1 MLHLITGTPGSG
13 KTLYAVYLIDKFEIA
28 NKLALDYN
36 AKVYKDNL
44 SIIENQ
50 DLQHYFFSYT
60 YFCKILKDYVTE
72 TFDDSYFGYLSE
84 KIRVRNIF
92 LDIKFYNGI
101 IDKIRND
108 IGLELK
114 TLKYVR
120 HIYSNI
126 DGLKVDNVQPIEID
140 WRKCPDGSIIFYD
153 EIQLLYEYSTD
164 NKQDKDSIVKSLTIH
179 RHRAFDIYGI
189 TQFPSLVHTN
199 YRAVVGLHYHL
210 HRGWG
215 AKSATVYVW
224 ANCRDKPNS
233 LGNKLTAERDFRFN
247 YPKRLYEVYESATA
261 DTVKLRVPLKLFLIL
276 LIPLF
281 GALMFIFS
289 LSAGSNNFFVSIFG
303 GKKEEVK
310 QDNQKTDNQAK
321 SQDSVATASAST
333 QQPEQMQQL
342 TNVVVSYNPNDP
354 YAFQPDSI
362 PVQIVDYPR
371 LSGCVKYNG
380 KYYGYD
386 QQGNLMNNLQK
397 NACER
402 WLSGDKPFNYS
413 KPPQPQNLQ
422 QTTLPVQTVST
433 DKMTPDEYMK
443 YLEYVQ
449 GRQQANNVVVETQT
463 LRQTHNINGANA
475 L

>member
-1 MLHLITGTPGSG
+1 MLHLITGTPGAG

-44 SIIENQ
+44 AVIEKQ
-50 DLQHYFFSYT
+50 ELQHYFFSYT
-60 YFCKILKDYVTE
+60 YFCKLYKDYVTE
-72 TFDDSYFGYLSE
+72 TFDDGYFGYLSQ
-84 KIRVRNIF
+84 KIRTRNIF

-108 IGLELK
+108 LGVELK

-120 HIYSNI
+120 HIYANI
-126 DGLKVDNVQPIEID
+126 DGLKVENVQPIEID

-153 EIQLLYEYSTD
+153 EIQLLFEYSTD
-164 NKQDKDSIVKSLTIH
+164 NKQDKDGIVKSLTIH

-215 AKSATVYVW
+215 AKSATVYIW

-261 DTVKLRVPLKLFLIL
+261 DTVKLRVPLKLFAIL

-281 GALMFIFS
+281 GILMFIFS
-289 LSAGSNNFFVSIFG
+289 LSNGSNNFLVSIFGG

-310 QDNQKTDNQAK
+310 QEQQKPEKEKTQQQAAG
-321 SQDSVATASAST
+321 SEAPAPTEQST
-333 QQPEQMQQL
+333 QQTQQA
-342 TNVVVSYNPNDP
+342 TSIVVAYNPNDP

-362 PVQIVDYPR
+362 PVQVVDYPR
-371 LSGCVKYNG
+371 LSGCIKWDG
-380 KYYGYD
+380 KYHGFD
-386 QQGNLMNNLQK
+386 QQGNLMTNLHEK
-397 NACER
+397 ACER
-402 WLSGDKPFNYS
+402 WLNGEKPFDYT
-413 KPPQPQNLQ
+413 KVPVRTQ
-422 QTTLPVQTVST
+422 QTIGGT
-433 DKMTPDEYMK
+433 
-443 YLEYVQ
+443 
-449 GRQQANNVVVETQT
+449 A
-463 LRQTHNINGANA
+463 
-475 L
+475 